1 VKWLSQLVVEVRGR
15 LLGFASGF
23 VSAVLGWL
31 LVHDQLLELLPFGSI
46 DRVVQRN
53 PGSTRPTH
61 NFVAES

>member
-1 VKWLSQLVVEVRGR
+1 
-15 LLGFASGF
+15 
-23 VSAVLGWL
+23 VLGWL

-61 NFVAES
+61 NFES